1 MVTCPSCGSS
11 RIRNDYK
18 PAPFYLRIFGIRGLL
33 CDHCNYPFRAFSPLP
48 PKTRRPRGFSQKADV
63 FNAAPT
69 VDFTQLS
76 QNPQSLQKP
85 LIGTSELKVM
95 IPPQKKLDFIVSA
108 SSPTTQEV
116 RIITEQITPVRT
128 DLRTEITRVSAQA
141 VKPRQDD
148 KHQAQPEPSS
158 SSQACPECNS
168 RNVKRRHRNFF
179 ERTFLSFT
187 EHKAFACRS
196 CGASFYARNEKHQSH
211 ASTVG

>member
-48 PKTRRPRGFSQKADV
+48 PKTRRPRAFTRKADV

-69 VDFTQLS
+69 VDLAQIS
-76 QNPQSLQKP
+76 QNPIRKE
-85 LIGTSELKVM
+85 SELKV
-95 IPPQKKLDFIVSA
+95 IFPPQERLDFIVSA
-108 SSPTTQEV
+108 SSPTAQEV

-128 DLRTEITRVSAQA
+128 DLRTEITRVGAQG
-141 VKPRQDD
+141 VKPGQDNR
-148 KHQAQPEPSS
+148 HRAQPEPSS
-158 SSQACPECNS
+158 SSQVCPECDS

-196 CGASFYARNEKHQSH
+196 CGASFYARNEKHHSH
-211 ASTVG
+211 PSTVG

>member
-18 PAPFYLRIFGIRGLL
+18 PAPFFLRIFGIRGLL

-48 PKTRRPRGFSQKADV
+48 PKTRRPRALTQKADV

-69 VDFTQLS
+69 VDLAQIS
-76 QNPQSLQKP
+76 RNPMADK
-85 LIGTSELKVM
+85 SELKVM
-95 IPPQKKLDFIVSA
+95 LQPQKRLDFIVSA
-108 SSPTTQEV
+108 SSPATQEMQ
-116 RIITEQITPVRT
+116 IITEQITPVRH
-128 DLRTEITRVSAQA
+128 DLRTEITRVSAQG
-141 VKPRQDD
+141 VKSRQNER
-148 KHQAQPEPSS
+148 HQAQPEPSS
-158 SSQACPECNS
+158 SSQACPECDS

-211 ASTVG
+211 PSTVGEVR

>member
-48 PKTRRPRGFSQKADV
+48 PKTRRPRAFTRKADV

-69 VDFTQLS
+69 VDLAQIS
-76 QNPQSLQKP
+76 QNPIRKE
-85 LIGTSELKVM
+85 SELKV
-95 IPPQKKLDFIVSA
+95 IFPSQERLDFIVSA
-108 SSPTTQEV
+108 SSPTAQEV

-128 DLRTEITRVSAQA
+128 DLRTEITRVGAQG
-141 VKPRQDD
+141 VKPGLDNR
-148 KHQAQPEPSS
+148 HQAQPETSS
-158 SSQACPECNS
+158 SSQVCPECDS

-196 CGASFYARNEKHQSH
+196 CGASFYARNEKHHSH
-211 ASTVG
+211 PSTVG